1 VIRDCA
7 AGTVDCSL
15 PWDDVGRMRAS
26 AGTDVIVV
34 GAGIVGASV
43 AYHAAR
49 RGAAVV
55 LLDRREP
62 ASGVTGDSFAWI
74 RGPGGEVD
82 GSTPLRQA
90 LLDDWAR
97 LERDVPGIR
106 VRWSGSLTW
115 GGQTPSHVGEL
126 GSNARLVEAD
136 EIARLEPN
144 LRSPPQRAVLR
155 PTDGAIDAVAVTN
168 ALVDA
173 ARRHGAHIRLA
184 ETVRRLRVQNHAV
197 VGVETSIGAIASRAV
212 VLAAG
217 VDVVPLCAAR
227 DVDLPVAASPAVLMR
242 FNAPPGLVRT
252 LVSSPEVEVRQTT
265 DGLLLAA
272 EDYTGEVDHNDL
284 QRSARETLQRLKQT
298 FTGAH
303 DVRPIEARLGVRPM
317 PVDGLPIIGPLP
329 NRPDGF
335 VAVMH
340 SAVTLAPVAGRL
352 IAAEVVD
359 GLNSRELQ
367 HVRPHRFT
375 TA

>member
-1 VIRDCA
+1 
-7 AGTVDCSL
+7 
-15 PWDDVGRMRAS
+15 MRAS
-26 AGTDVIVV
+26 AVTDVIVV

-43 AYHAAR
+43 AYHCAR

-82 GSTPLRQA
+82 GSTPLRRA
-90 LLDDWAR
+90 ALDDWAR
-97 LERDVPGIR
+97 LERDVPAVR

-115 GGQTPSHVGEL
+115 GEKVGEL
-126 GSNARLVEAD
+126 GSDARLVDAD

-144 LRSPPQRAVLR
+144 LRAPPDRAVLR
-155 PTDGAIDAVAVTN
+155 PADGAIDAVAVTN

-173 ARRHGAHIRLA
+173 ARRHGAHVQVA
-184 ETVRRLRVQNHAV
+184 EEVRRLRVQNGAV
-197 VGVETSIGAIASRAV
+197 VGAETSAGSIASRAV

-217 VDVVPLCAAR
+217 VDVAPLS
-227 DVDLPVAASPAVLMR
+227 DLPVAASPAVLVR

-252 LVSSPEVEVRQTT
+252 LVSCPEVEVRQT
-265 DGLLLAA
+265 DGRLLAA
-272 EDYTGEVDHNDL
+272 EEYTGDV
-284 QRSARETLQRLKQT
+284 QRSARATLQRLEQT

-303 DVRPIEARLGVRPM
+303 DVRLVEARLGVRPM

-329 NRPDGF
+329 GRPGGY

-340 SAVTLAPVAGRL
+340 SAVTLAAVAGRL
-352 IAAEVVD
+352 VAAEVVD
-359 GLNSRELQ
+359 GLDSPELQ
-367 HVRPHRFT
+367 HVRPQRFT
-375 TA
+375 

>member
-1 VIRDCA
+1 
-7 AGTVDCSL
+7 
-15 PWDDVGRMRAS
+15 MRAS
-26 AGTDVIVV
+26 AATDVIVV

-49 RGAAVV
+49 RGASVV

-90 LLDDWAR
+90 VLDDWAR

-115 GGQTPSHVGEL
+115 GGQTLSNMSEL
-126 GSNARLVEAD
+126 GSNARVVEAA

-144 LRSPPQRAVLR
+144 LRSPPHRAVLQ

-173 ARRHGAHIRLA
+173 ARRHGAHVRVA
-184 ETVRRLRVQNHAV
+184 ETVRRLRVQNRSV
-197 VGVETSIGAIASRAV
+197 VGVETSTGSIASRAV

-217 VDVVPLCAAR
+217 VDVVPLCAAIE
-227 DVDLPVAASPAVLMR
+227 VDLPVASSPAVLMR

-272 EDYTGEVDHNDL
+272 EEYTGEVDHNDL
-284 QRSARETLQRLKQT
+284 QRSARVTLQRLKQT

-303 DVRPIEARLGVRPM
+303 DVRLVEARLGVRPM

-329 NRPDGF
+329 NRPGGF

-352 IAAEVVD
+352 VATEVVD

-367 HVRPHRFT
+367 HVRPQRFT
-375 TA
+375 A

>member
-1 VIRDCA
+1 
-7 AGTVDCSL
+7 
-15 PWDDVGRMRAS
+15 
-26 AGTDVIVV
+26 VIVV

-49 RGAAVV
+49 SGAAVV

-74 RGPGGEVD
+74 GAPGGEVD

-90 LLDDWAR
+90 ALDDWAR

-115 GGQTPSHVGEL
+115 GGQTLSNMGEL
-126 GSNARLVEAD
+126 GSNERLVEAD

-144 LRSPPQRAVLR
+144 LRSPPHRAVLR
-155 PTDGAIDAVAVTN
+155 PTDGAIDAVAVTR

-173 ARRHGAHIRLA
+173 ARRHGAHVRLA

-197 VGVETSIGAIASRAV
+197 VGVQTSTGSIASRAV

-217 VDVVPLCAAR
+217 VDVVPLCAAI

-252 LVSSPEVEVRQTT
+252 LVSCPEVEVRQTT

-272 EDYTGEVDHNDL
+272 EAHTGEVDHDDL
-284 QRSARETLQRLKQT
+284 QRSARATLQRLKQT
-298 FTGAH
+298 FTGAR
-303 DVRPIEARLGVRPM
+303 DVRLIEARIGVRPM

-329 NRPDGF
+329 DRPGGF

-352 IAAEVVD
+352 VAAEVVD
-359 GLNSRELQ
+359 GLDTAVASRRSGEKS
-367 HVRPHRFT
+367 
-375 TA
+375 TAGSIS

>member
-1 VIRDCA
+1 
-7 AGTVDCSL
+7 
-15 PWDDVGRMRAS
+15 MRAS
-26 AGTDVIVV
+26 AATDVIVV

-49 RGAAVV
+49 RGASVV

-74 RGPGGEVD
+74 RGPGGAVD

-90 LLDDWAR
+90 VLDDWAR

-115 GGQTPSHVGEL
+115 GGQALSNMGEL
-126 GSNARLVEAD
+126 GSNERVVEAD

-144 LRSPPQRAVLR
+144 LRSPPHRAVLR
-155 PTDGAIDAVAVTN
+155 PTDGAIDAVAVTR

-173 ARRHGAHIRLA
+173 ARRNGAHVRVA
-184 ETVRRLRVQNHAV
+184 EAVRRLRVQNRAV
-197 VGVETSIGAIASRAV
+197 VGVETSTGSIASRAV

-217 VDVVPLCAAR
+217 VDVVPLCAAV

-272 EDYTGEVDHNDL
+272 EEYTGEVDHNDL
-284 QRSARETLQRLKQT
+284 QRSARATLERLEQT

-303 DVRPIEARLGVRPM
+303 DVRLVEARLGVRPM

-329 NRPDGF
+329 DRPGGF

-352 IAAEVVD
+352 VAAEVLD
-359 GLNSRELQ
+359 GLNPRELQ
-367 HVRPHRFT
+367 HVRPQRFT
-375 TA
+375 A

>member
-1 VIRDCA
+1 
-7 AGTVDCSL
+7 
-15 PWDDVGRMRAS
+15 MRAP
-26 AGTDVIVV
+26 AVTDVIVV

-49 RGAAVV
+49 SGAAVV

-62 ASGVTGDSFAWI
+62 GSGVTGDSFAWI
-74 RGPGGEVD
+74 AGRGSEVD

-90 LLDDWAR
+90 AVDDWAR

-115 GGQTPSHVGEL
+115 GGQAQSDMGKL
-126 GSNARLVEAD
+126 GSDERLVEAD

-144 LRSPPQRAVLR
+144 LRAPPHHALLR
-155 PTDGAIDAVAVTN
+155 PTDGAIAAVAVTE

-173 ARRHGAHIRLA
+173 ARHHGAQVRLA
-184 ETVRRLRVQNHAV
+184 EGVRRLRVQNHAV
-197 VGVETSIGAIASRAV
+197 VGVETSTGSIASRAV

-217 VDVVPLCAAR
+217 VEVAPLCAAIG
-227 DVDLPVAASPAVLMR
+227 VDLPVAASPAVLLR

-252 LVSSPEVEVRQTT
+252 LVSCPEVEVRQTT
-265 DGLLLAA
+265 EGLLLAA
-272 EDYTGEVDHNDL
+272 EDYTGEVDHRDL
-284 QRSARETLQRLKQT
+284 QRSARATLQRLQQT

-303 DVRPIEARLGVRPM
+303 RVRLVEARIGMRPM
-317 PVDGLPIIGPLP
+317 PVDGLPIIGSLP
-329 NRPDGF
+329 GRPGAF

-340 SAVTLAPVAGRL
+340 SAVTLASVAGRL
-352 IAAEVVD
+352 VAAEVVD

-367 HVRPHRFT
+367 QVRPQRFA